1 MINAVVNAI
10 GTVFGAFLALAL
22 LLFLGV
28 FWLFGAPFKVSDKS
42 TNTVKTYRW
51 FTLVKVA
58 KKETK

>member
-1 MINAVVNAI
+1 MIDALVKGI
-10 GTVFGAFLALAL
+10 GTVVGAFLALAL

-28 FWLFGAPFKVSDKS
+28 FWLFGAPFKVTDKS

-58 KKETK
+58 KKESK